1 LHPKATQHTIIIINN
16 HINKNKEKTIRHYAI
31 TESTA
36 KHEAEGGGHG
46 GALPPER
53 IYCSIPPPQRIQNMI
68 HKIQKTGNNDTNLVA
83 DKEEN
88 NNEQA
93 LHFLLSDDA
102 IN

>member
-1 LHPKATQHTIIIINN
+1 
-16 HINKNKEKTIRHYAI
+16 
-31 TESTA
+31 
-36 KHEAEGGGHG
+36 
-46 GALPPER
+46 
-53 IYCSIPPPQRIQNMI
+53 MI